1 MNLIKK
7 YDNKVLYLLGDMWTI
22 KEDNTLQ
29 DKEEA
34 YGMVDF
40 DSMQIKI
47 SPTMKPSKKLKVI
60 MHEVAHILFDKYCRV
75 LGIDKKDKQEEC
87 FCELFEDFAYS
98 LITENDFSKLNKKV
112 KRNEGKKES
121 KKVGPK
127 AEEGR

>member
-7 YDNKVLYLLGDMWTI
+7 YDNKVIYILGDMWTI
-22 KEDNTLQ
+22 KEDDMLQ

-47 SPTMKPSKKLKVI
+47 SPTMKPSKKFKVL
-60 MHEVAHILFDKYCRV
+60 MHEIAHILFDKYHRMIGV
-75 LGIDKKDKQEEC
+75 DKKDKQEEC

-98 LITENDFSKLNKKV
+98 LITENDFSKLNRKEKK
-112 KRNEGKKES
+112 NERKKDI
-121 KKVGPK
+121 KKGSTK
-127 AEEGR
+127 A